1 MHISMDLVDTTDD
14 SVIELSELRLIPAS
28 VLASHLAILETAT
41 RAYRAEL
48 LKRPSHCQTAA
59 TTGQSMSVLGEAPE
73 QVHSVLPTLPTELWH
88 AIFVTERQCWR
99 RLRMC
104 MVCDSWLRAI
114 RDDPETWRALVVT
127 HDRRAVLNLPTDNL
141 FRSLVDD
148 GALPILATQV
158 QQLVPNVSWVTTVVL
173 ASSTFSQPWG
183 GPREAPQAKLLRERR
198 YVDYVWPVLS
208 ALCGLSFPSLRKLA
222 MNLGG
227 LGRDKG
233 DTEHF
238 DVVFRWLRDGLP
250 AGLEI
255 LKLGWVHSTLK
266 QKYFPGLF
274 DRYVQL
280 KGLQLVAECPLPWA
294 SDSMRH
300 TMEVLVWGDCF
311 GATEDELGELASL
324 ENVRKVNLVMS
335 APAPE
340 DLAKVCEAMPAS
352 VKVLYLDWDSSEP
365 FSLVDWSVIGVLQG
379 LVELC
384 VCLDSCEFADGAGT
398 AAISSHMARLLP
410 KTTILI
416 AEWKGKGVYCGRN
429 EIEYAPNLFD
439 REFLPLRVPDWHYLP
454 GVYHPPGTRPPD
466 LLTFA
471 S

>member
-1 MHISMDLVDTTDD
+1 MDLVDTTDD
-14 SVIELSELRLIPAS
+14 SVIELSELRLVPAS
-28 VLASHLAILETAT
+28 VLTSHLAILETAT
-41 RAYRAEL
+41 SAYRAEL
-48 LKRPSHCQTAA
+48 LKRPSHCRTAAAA
-59 TTGQSMSVLGEAPE
+59 TTTRQAMPVLGEAPE
-73 QVHSVLPTLPTELWH
+73 QLVHSVLPTLPTELWH

-104 MVCDSWLRAI
+104 MVCDAWRHAI

-127 HDRRAVLNLPTDNL
+127 YDRRAVLDLPTDHL
-141 FRSLVDD
+141 FKRLVDD
-148 GALPILATQV
+148 GALPILPTQV
-158 QQLVPNVSWVTTVVL
+158 RRLVPNLSWVTTVVL
-173 ASSTFSQPWG
+173 ASSTVSQPWG
-183 GPREAPQAKLLRERR
+183 FAREAPQAKLLRERR
-198 YVDYVWPVLS
+198 YIDYVWPVLS

-222 MNLGG
+222 MNLEG

-233 DTEHF
+233 DAEHF
-238 DVVFRWLRDGLP
+238 DVVFRWLRDDLP

-255 LKLGWVHSTLK
+255 LKLGWAHSTLK

-280 KGLQLVAECPLPWA
+280 KGLQLAGECPLSRPWT

-311 GATEDELGELASL
+311 YATEDKLGELASL
-324 ENVRKVNLVMS
+324 ENVRMVNLVMS

-340 DLAKVCEAMPAS
+340 DLAKVCEAMPAG

-384 VCLDSCEFADGAGT
+384 VCLDSCEFADGVGT
-398 AAISSHMARLLP
+398 AAINSHLAGLLP

-416 AEWKGKGVYCGRN
+416 AEWKGDGADCGLN
-429 EIEYAPNLFD
+429 EIQYAPNLID
-439 REFLPLRVPDWHYLP
+439 REFLPLRIPDWHYRR
-454 GVYHPPGTRPPD
+454 GVYHPGAPRTG
-466 LLTFA
+466 
-471 S
+471 

>member
-1 MHISMDLVDTTDD
+1 MDLVDTTDD
-14 SVIELSELRLIPAS
+14 SVIELSELRLVPAS
-28 VLASHLAILETAT
+28 VLTSHLAILETAT
-41 RAYRAEL
+41 SAYRAEL
-48 LKRPSHCQTAA
+48 LKRPSHCRTAAAA
-59 TTGQSMSVLGEAPE
+59 TTTRQAMPVLGEAPE
-73 QVHSVLPTLPTELWH
+73 QLVHSVLPTLPTELWH

-104 MVCDSWLRAI
+104 MVCDAWRHAI

-127 HDRRAVLNLPTDNL
+127 YDRRAVLDLPTDHL
-141 FRSLVDD
+141 FKRLVDD
-148 GALPILATQV
+148 GALPILPTQV
-158 QQLVPNVSWVTTVVL
+158 RRLVPNLSWVTTVVL
-173 ASSTFSQPWG
+173 ASSTVSQPWG
-183 GPREAPQAKLLRERR
+183 FAGEAPQAKLLRERR
-198 YVDYVWPVLS
+198 YIDYVWPVLS

-222 MNLGG
+222 MNLEG

-233 DTEHF
+233 DAEHF
-238 DVVFRWLRDGLP
+238 DVVFRWLRDDLP

-255 LKLGWVHSTLK
+255 LKLGWAHSTLK

-280 KGLQLVAECPLPWA
+280 KGLQLAGECPLSRPWT

-311 GATEDELGELASL
+311 YATEDKLGELASL
-324 ENVRKVNLVMS
+324 ENVRMVNLVMS

-340 DLAKVCEAMPAS
+340 DLAKVCEAMPAG

-384 VCLDSCEFADGAGT
+384 VCLDSCEFADGVGT
-398 AAISSHMARLLP
+398 AAINSHLAGLLP

-416 AEWKGKGVYCGRN
+416 AEWKGDGADCGLN
-429 EIEYAPNLFD
+429 EIQYAPNLID
-439 REFLPLRVPDWHYLP
+439 REFLPLRIPDWHYRR
-454 GVYHPPGTRPPD
+454 GVYHPGAPRTG
-466 LLTFA
+466 
-471 S
+471 